1 MLPRVVFHHVH
12 KCAGTTL
19 LKFLAGTAPPERS
32 ALVEALIATPDPDG
46 VDRVAALVRAEF
58 IHDPFGVHDWKAL
71 LGDAVD
77 VIFLRDPVERLWSE
91 WRMIAR
97 WDDGLVD
104 ARGEPYRRLR
114 AVAREGFA
122 PFLSLPGAAAF
133 GNALACHLALGDPLL
148 GAVQAACQT
157 GGTPLEEVFAPLDAR
172 LAAIDLVGFVD
183 AFDDGLLSLVA
194 LLGYPAPERVQAH
207 NVHAPAAP
215 LSAAERAL
223 AEACTALDRRLV
235 DAARRR
241 AAARPR
247 EDADVLRRRAADA
260 AVARV
265 VGPPAGLIVDMGEG
279 FVGSGWHPCEV
290 NGRRRARWTG
300 PEPVATLILR
310 VDRSRPLACRLRV
323 GNHLHPGQ
331 VDGLVIR
338 ADGAPCDVDHWVLP
352 PFDHVYETTIPA
364 DPAAG
369 DIVRLSFDA
378 GFVVSP
384 PDPADTRLLGVE
396 VAEIA
401 LAPVGRLVPR
411 SLAGLARVRAEL
423 DALAAIPDGDRRMQ
437 RFLAGVGPG

>member
-19 LKFLAGTAPPERS
+19 LKFLTGTAAPERS
-32 ALVEALIATPDPDG
+32 ALVETLVATPDPDG
-46 VDRVAALVRAEF
+46 VDRVAALSRAEF

-77 VIFLRDPVERLWSE
+77 VIFVRDPVERLWSE

-97 WDDGLVD
+97 WDDALVD
-104 ARGEPYRRLR
+104 ARGAPYRRLR
-114 AVAREGFA
+114 DVAREGFA

-133 GNALACHLALGDPLL
+133 GNALACHLAWGDPLL
-148 GAVQAACQT
+148 GAVQAACRA
-157 GGTPLEEVFAPLDAR
+157 GGAIAEEVFAPLDAR

-183 AFDDGLLSLVA
+183 AFDDGLMALVA
-194 LLGYPAPERVQAH
+194 RLGCPPPERVQAY
-207 NVHAPAAP
+207 NVHAAAAP

-223 AEACTALDRRLV
+223 AETCTALDRRLV

-241 AAARPR
+241 AAAAPR
-247 EDADVLRRRAADA
+247 EAADELRRRAAEA
-260 AVARV
+260 SLARV

-279 FVGSGWHPCEV
+279 FVGGGWHPCEV
-290 NGRRRARWTG
+290 NGRRRTRWTG
-300 PEPVATLILR
+300 PQHEATLVLR
-310 VDRSRPLACRLRV
+310 VERSRPLACRIRV

-331 VDGLVIR
+331 VDRLVIR
-338 ADGAPCDVDHWVLP
+338 ADGEPCEVDHWVLP

-369 DIVRLSFDA
+369 GVLRLSIDA
-378 GFVVSP
+378 GPPVAP

-396 VAEIA
+396 VAEIV
-401 LAPVGRLVPR
+401 LAPAGRLVPR
-411 SLAGLARVRAEL
+411 SLEGLARVRGEL

-437 RFLAGVGPG
+437 RFLAGLAPG

>member
-32 ALVEALIATPDPDG
+32 AFLETLIATPDPDG
-46 VDRVAALVRAEF
+46 VDRVAALSRAEF

-97 WDDGLVD
+97 WDDALVD
-104 ARGEPYRRLR
+104 ARGARYRRLR
-114 AVAREGFA
+114 DVAREGFA

-133 GNALACHLALGDPLL
+133 GNALACHLALGEPLL
-148 GAVQAACQT
+148 GAVHAACLA
-157 GGTPLEEVFAPLDAR
+157 GGTPPADVLGPLDAR

-183 AFDDGLLSLVA
+183 AFDDGLLALVA
-194 LLGYPAPERVQAH
+194 LLGCPPPERVQAH
-207 NVHAPAAP
+207 NVHAAAAP

-223 AEACTALDRRLV
+223 AETCTVLDRCLV

-241 AAARPR
+241 AAAVPR
-247 EDADVLRRRAADA
+247 VEADALRRRAAEA
-260 AVARV
+260 SLARV

-290 NGRRRARWTG
+290 NGARRTRWTG
-300 PEPVATLILR
+300 PEPEATLLLR
-310 VDRSRPLACRLRV
+310 VERSRPLACRVRV

-331 VDGLVIR
+331 VDRLAIR
-338 ADGAPCDVDHWVLP
+338 ADGAPCEVDHWVLP
-352 PFDHVYETTIPA
+352 PFDHVYEATIPA
-364 DPAAG
+364 APSAG
-369 DIVRLSFDA
+369 SLLRLSIDP
-378 GFVVSP
+378 GVVVAP

-401 LAPVGRLVPR
+401 LAPAGRLAPR
-411 SLAGLARVRAEL
+411 SLAGLARVRGEL
-423 DALAAIPDGDRRMQ
+423 DALAATPDGDRRMH
-437 RFLAGVGPG
+437 RLLSAVASA